1 MIVEFIKEMLPFML
15 AAVPLTVL
23 VSIFRARKIDTN
35 RRHEALF
42 YLWTAYLA
50 GLARVTIIPD
60 EMPKPFFELRGT
72 QSFIPGRIFLDTW
85 REVRQGNWDYLT
97 IALIGNILI
106 FVPLGLLLCLLW
118 RGATLKRAALS
129 GLAASV
135 VIEICQLPLDRWTD
149 IDDLWLNAL
158 GAALGYGV
166 YVLMRRPEWGFTDTS
181 SRGQGGRSPYRG

>member
-1 MIVEFIKEMLPFML
+1 ML
-15 AAVPLTVL
+15 AAVPLTAL
-23 VSIFRARKIDTN
+23 VRFFRARKIDTN
-35 RRHEALF
+35 WRHEVLF
-42 YLWTAYLA
+42 CLFTAYLA

-60 EMPKPFFELRGT
+60 ELPKPLFVLRGT
-72 QSFIPGRIFLDTW
+72 QSFIPGRIFFDTW
-85 REVRQGNWDYLT
+85 REVSRGNWDYLT

-106 FVPLGLLLCLLW
+106 FVPLGLLVCLLW

-129 GLAASV
+129 GLAASA

-166 YVLMRRPEWGFTDTS
+166 YRLMRRPEWGFTGTA
-181 SRGQGGRSPYRG
+181 SRGQAGRSPYRG